1 MGVVL
6 SKKFIIICYAAID
19 NYYKLHECE
28 PPKTLSHL
36 TNVSCLYP
44 TYRYTR
50 PKMSS
55 LHHVP
60 ASYITDALSLPG
72 YQAGMMYLMV
82 TPIRS
87 PHSLAVSWSVKN
99 FPKEEVNGISHV
111 EFLTIVNLGRKLSR
125 KKCKIAYY
133 FY

>member
-1 MGVVL
+1 MQQQ
-6 SKKFIIICYAAID
+6 IIII
-19 NYYKLHECE
+19 N
-28 PPKTLSHL
+28 SM
-36 TNVSCLYP
+36 NVNPQKHYPVLPMFPVCTP

-50 PKMSS
+50 PNMSS

-82 TPIRS
+82 TQIRS

-111 EFLTIVNLGRKLSR
+111 EFLTIVTLGRKLSR

>member
-19 NYYKLHECE
+19 NYCKLHECE
-28 PPKTLSHL
+28 PPKHYPLLPMFPLCT
-36 TNVSCLYP
+36 P

-72 YQAGMMYLMV
+72 YQAGMMYWMV
-82 TPIRS
+82 TPVRS
-87 PHSLAVSWSVKN
+87 PHSLTVSWSVKN

-111 EFLTIVNLGRKLSR
+111 EFLTIVTLGRKLSI

>member
-6 SKKFIIICYAAID
+6 SKKFITICYAAID

-28 PPKTLSHL
+28 PPKTLPHL
-36 TNVSCLYP
+36 PNVPLCPP
-44 TYRYTR
+44 TCRYTR

-55 LHHVP
+55 LYHVP
-60 ASYITDALSLPG
+60 ASYLTDALSLPG

-87 PHSLAVSWSVKN
+87 PYSLTVSWSVKI
-99 FPKEEVNGISHV
+99 FPKEEVNEISHV
-111 EFLTIVNLGRKLSR
+111 EFLTIVTLGRKSSR
-125 KKCKIAYY
+125 KNCKIAYY

>member
-6 SKKFIIICYAAID
+6 SKQFIIIFYAAID

-36 TNVSCLYP
+36 PNVPLCPP
-44 TYRYTR
+44 TCGYTR

-60 ASYITDALSLPG
+60 ASYLTDALFLPG

-87 PHSLAVSWSVKN
+87 PHSLTVSWSVKI
-99 FPKEEVNGISHV
+99 FPKEEVNESSHM
-111 EFLTIVNLGRKLSR
+111 EFLTIVTLGRKSSR
-125 KKCKIAYY
+125 KNCKIAYY